1 MWVMDCIECHTTRE
15 ERGSLGKRLG
25 KRLGGKGE
33 SGEETWR
40 RGGVWG
46 RDLGERGSLGK
57 RLACMGSYVY
67 FLFYQ
72 VNMDYQD
79 QLEQQKSDAK
89 NAVEEYVYN
98 MRDKISS
105 SLQEFITEEDRTK
118 FLEQLDATEEWLYD
132 EGEDQ
137 PKKVY
142 DNRLK
147 VQQHVPS
154 SWWCTL
160 SHLVHLLL
168 TASLY
173 IFPLSPCLPP
183 SYFLP
188 PSLPLSLPSPLFPS
202 PHCSQDLQ
210 KLGDPVELRER
221 EKEERPGAF
230 EELGATVVHF
240 EKILGQYAAGVSHT
254 RAQPRAY

>member
-1 MWVMDCIECHTTRE
+1 MSYNKGRDLGGKGESGKETWGA
-15 ERGSLGKRLG
+15 RGSLGKRLG
-25 KRLGGKGE
+25 G
-33 SGEETWR
+33 

-46 RDLGERGSLGK
+46 RDLGGEGASGEETWEEE
-57 RLACMGSYVY
+57 SYVY

-160 SHLVHLLL
+160 SLLVHL
-168 TASLY
+168 
-173 IFPLSPCLPP
+173 F
-183 SYFLP
+183 
-188 PSLPLSLPSPLFPS
+188 
-202 PHCSQDLQ
+202 
-210 KLGDPVELRER
+210 
-221 EKEERPGAF
+221 
-230 EELGATVVHF
+230 
-240 EKILGQYAAGVSHT
+240 
-254 RAQPRAY
+254 